1 MIITYYDDYMNSDY
15 NISLLYIHYPMISHK
30 GKGHKK
36 KNVYITESLCC
47 TAVINNIVNQL

>member
-1 MIITYYDDYMNSDY
+1 
-15 NISLLYIHYPMISHK
+15 MISHK

-47 TAVINNIVNQL
+47 TAVINNIVNQLYFSKTFFKRFELPVIR

>member
-36 KNVYITESLCC
+36 NVYITESLCC